1 MGQCPLLKQ
10 IKLKERKER
19 IAVQPQPY
27 VYAWVRQREMSV
39 LVLKVDDTAFSHL
52 ELISWHTGVCVCA
65 CSHAFVGCALLYCQ
79 RDGKQTYFD
88 R

>member
-52 ELISWHTGVCVCA
+52 ELTSWHTGVCLCLFTCVCGMR
-65 CSHAFVGCALLYCQ
+65 SALLSA
-79 RDGKQTYFD
+79 RREADIF
-88 R
+88 